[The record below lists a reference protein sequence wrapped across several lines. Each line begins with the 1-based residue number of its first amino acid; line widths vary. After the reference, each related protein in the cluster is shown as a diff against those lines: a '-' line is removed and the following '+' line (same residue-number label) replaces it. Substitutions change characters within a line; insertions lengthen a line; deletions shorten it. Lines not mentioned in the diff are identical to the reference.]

1 MEKTSR
7 QSEQESAKVNY
18 WKWAFISL
26 IAVLVLSVILLLQA
40 IRPINSVED
49 SANKTPIDPKGEI
62 EMVSE
67 LSKEDVEFILNS
79 FLEVESKDSPASY
92 QVKLDE
98 ELELA
103 SKIEWMG
110 LRIPFLLTFEPYA
123 TEDGNLQLRAQSVEL
138 ASFSLPVSAIMAA
151 LGNQMNLPTFI
162 QLDSESQMIL
172 VDFNQ
177 LHNFYPY
184 GIELEKV
191 DLENDEIQLKLFV
204 NKATLK
210 RALDSEKKESGAI
223 D

>member
-7 QSEQESAKVNY
+7 QNRQESGKVNY

-26 IAVLVLSVILLLQA
+26 IALLVLGVILLLQA

-49 SANKTPIDPKGEI
+49 SVSKTPIDPKGEI
-62 EMVSE
+62 EIVSE
-67 LSKEDVEFILNS
+67 LSKEDVEFVLNS
-79 FLEVESKDSPASY
+79 FLEVETKDSPASY

-110 LRIPFLLTFEPYA
+110 LTIPFSLTFEPYA
-123 TEDGNLQLRAQSVEL
+123 TEDGNLQLRAQSVEV

-151 LGNQMNLPTFI
+151 LGNQMDLPTFI
-162 QLDSESQMIL
+162 QLDSDSQMIL

-210 RALDSEKKESGAI
+210 RALDSEKKESGSI

>member
-7 QSEQESAKVNY
+7 QNRQESGKVNY

-26 IAVLVLSVILLLQA
+26 IALLVLGVILLLQA

-67 LSKEDVEFILNS
+67 LSKEDVEFVLNS
-79 FLEVESKDSPASY
+79 FLEVETKDSPASY

-110 LRIPFLLTFEPYA
+110 LTIPFSLTFEPYA
-123 TEDGNLQLRAQSVEL
+123 TEDGNLQLRAQSVEV

-151 LGNQMNLPTFI
+151 LGNQMDLPTFI

-210 RALDSEKKESGAI
+210 RALDSEKKESGSI

>member
-7 QSEQESAKVNY
+7 QNRQESGKVNY

-26 IAVLVLSVILLLQA
+26 IALLVLGVILLLQA

-62 EMVSE
+62 EIVSE
-67 LSKEDVEFILNS
+67 LSKEDVEFVLNS
-79 FLEVESKDSPASY
+79 FLEVETKDSPASY

-110 LRIPFLLTFEPYA
+110 LTIPFSLTFEPYA
-123 TEDGNLQLRAQSVEL
+123 TEDGNLQLRAQSVEV

-151 LGNQMNLPTFI
+151 LGNQMDLPTFI

-172 VDFNQ
+172 VNFNQ

-210 RALDSEKKESGAI
+210 RALDSEKKESGSI